1 MNTKHIQI
9 AKSLGCTGEFPGDF
23 NKAVERCADMLT
35 MLERVTDDLF
45 FHTRTYRVKNES
57 WALIENAR
65 ALITSIKGV

>member
-1 MNTKHIQI
+1 MNTKRDYYPAFVDSTIEKQRDDLL
-9 AKSLGCTGEFPGDF
+9 A
-23 NKAVERCADMLT
+23 

-65 ALITSIKGV
+65 ALIASIKGE